1 MSLFILNILRKLLYH
16 NIHYRVLSVL
26 LLAMSATFAMAA
38 PKYHQA
44 EDMVYHYVTF
54 SLLGGEANTFA
65 GSSEALSTAHP
76 YMHFHTG
83 YDIVNLPGADGQF
96 ELSYELKKKRFL
108 FGVFGDAH
116 YTITG
121 QSLGTFTDEYRCLDV
136 NGDEMDYRFN
146 FRNFYEYQQTVWVG
160 GGFRMGC
167 FFMPHLYMAL
177 GAKVE
182 YPLWNSYRTR
192 TRLSTS
198 GYWPF
203 AFDGVSSAP
212 GANTPDYG
220 FFSEEEFTY
229 SGKYMTKKVHM
240 VVTPCV
246 EIGTR
251 FRLAGRASMR
261 VSAYAEYAIPIQPEY
276 GSVVLDYSS
285 VKIVPLDPA
294 YQRPTKP
301 NPDPVVLPPAYFQQ
315 REQLWSALKTG
326 SILDFSGQKHAYSR
340 LSVGV
345 KLAFMIN
352 LNSKPKCFTCEDDS
366 GRSYTQPGHIRK
378 RGDTKYR
385 YW

>member
-1 MSLFILNILRKLLYH
+1 M
-16 NIHYRVLSVL
+16 L
-26 LLAMSATFAMAA
+26 LLAMSATFVVAA

-65 GSSEALSTAHP
+65 GSSEALSTTHP
-76 YMHFHTG
+76 SMHFHTG

-108 FGVFGDAH
+108 FDVFGDAH

-121 QSLGTFTDEYRCLDV
+121 QSLGTFTDEYRCRDV

-146 FRNFYEYQQTVWVG
+146 FRNFYEYQQTLWVG
-160 GGFRMGC
+160 GGARMGC
-167 FFMPHLYMAL
+167 FFLPYLYMAL

-192 TRLSTS
+192 THLSTS

-203 AFDGVSSAP
+203 AFGGVESEP
-212 GANTPDYG
+212 GENNPDYG
-220 FFSEEEFTY
+220 FFSEDEFTY
-229 SGKYMTKKVHM
+229 VGKYMTKKVHM
-240 VVTPCV
+240 FVSPCV

-251 FRLAGRASMR
+251 FRLAGRVSMR

-276 GSVVLDYSS
+276 GAVVLDYSS
-285 VKIVPLDPA
+285 VKIVPLESASPSGGG
-294 YQRPTKP
+294 TTSGGGS
-301 NPDPVVLPPAYFQQ
+301 NPGGGRLLTLARMSQNDTYPPAYFQD
-315 REQLWSALKTG
+315 REQLWSSLKTG

-352 LNSKPKCFTCEDDS
+352 LNSKPKCFTCDDDS
-366 GRSYTQPGHIRK
+366 GRSYSQPNHIRK
-378 RGDTKYR
+378 RGDTKFKR
-385 YW
+385 W